1 MRLRMMNRLKAIL
14 SVTILVVTASSAAW
28 AHPVTTHDRSA
39 TTHDRAPQY
48 HDHSAATRRGR

>member
-1 MRLRMMNRLKAIL
+1 MRYQTINRLKAIL
-14 SVTILVVTASSAAW
+14 GATLLVAASAPAW

-48 HDHSAATRRGR
+48 HDHSAATRQGR